1 MSEQVLTTSSSKR
14 AHEQFMQRENQ
25 QVLRL
30 DFEKIL
36 FPVQKLNRK
45 NLLTVTSKDGK
56 RGHWTGVEHLNISK
70 LSLCMV

>member
-30 DFEKIL
+30 DFGFFRWK
-36 FPVQKLNRK
+36 F
-45 NLLTVTSKDGK
+45 
-56 RGHWTGVEHLNISK
+56 
-70 LSLCMV
+70 